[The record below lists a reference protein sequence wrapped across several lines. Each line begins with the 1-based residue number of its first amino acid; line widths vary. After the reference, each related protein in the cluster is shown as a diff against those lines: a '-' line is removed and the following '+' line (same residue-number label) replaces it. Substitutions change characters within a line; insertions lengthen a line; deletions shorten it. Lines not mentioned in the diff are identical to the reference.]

1 MASAIGLRL
10 HGIEGAFLSVTVRCR
25 ACGALHE
32 MGHCSPIEFAFCGPA
47 CEKRFNKVVDMLSTG
62 APLDMVGAKPGDR
75 VYEQAMKEISAR
87 RVRDFT
93 QQRDWLERQYLETR
107 PRRLEP
113 VAKRYFSF

>member
-1 MASAIGLRL
+1 MI
-10 HGIEGAFLSVTVRCR
+10 
-25 ACGALHE
+25 
-32 MGHCSPIEFAFCGPA
+32 
-47 CEKRFNKVVDMLSTG
+47 
-62 APLDMVGAKPGDR
+62 GAKPCDR

-107 PRRLEP
+107 PRWVEP